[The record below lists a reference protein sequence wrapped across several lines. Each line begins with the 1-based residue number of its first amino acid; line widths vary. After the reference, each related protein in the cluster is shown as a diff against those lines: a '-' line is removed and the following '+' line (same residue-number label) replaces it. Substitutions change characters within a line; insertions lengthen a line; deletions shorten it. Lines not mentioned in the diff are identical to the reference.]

1 MIESIYTK
9 KEEFKMDDIIHHLI
23 EDTRNQFFALEF
35 LEKQKIAIDKI
46 VNSWIPRTIEKNEL
60 KTLEDFILKYD
71 NKHIVKITEGFLKI
85 NPNIF
90 KEYNE
95 LIEGLKN
102 PKLTIEEF
110 KEIMIKEKILLNKIE
125 KPKL

>member
-46 VNSWIPRTIEKNEL
+46 VNSWIPRAIEKNEL